1 MRNFKIRDTNCLF
14 SVLQQ
19 HRTQGVW
26 FKIMNNHTNFILG
39 TPQKVMKKRIPSTI
53 LSEKE
58 KNPIKAIKLTDE
70 DPKEETFDVVKLGKM
85 TNKKGVVTNTPVFHY
100 CIFCPENAKSP
111 KKITRHWYDCHKNC
125 EEVKEIL
132 AITPTKLKLK
142 DLDPKE
148 KSKQMLRTKNINLL
162 KNRGDFR

>member
-1 MRNFKIRDTNCLF
+1 
-14 SVLQQ
+14 
-19 HRTQGVW
+19 
-26 FKIMNNHTNFILG
+26 MNNHTNFILG

-100 CIFCPENAKSP
+100 CIFCPENAKSQ
-111 KKITRHWYDCHKNC
+111 KKISSD
-125 EEVKEIL
+125 
-132 AITPTKLKLK
+132 
-142 DLDPKE
+142 
-148 KSKQMLRTKNINLL
+148 
-162 KNRGDFR
+162 